1 MKCFPLFMCAAAFS
15 SLLVA
20 QTPAPRLVEQNGH
33 HALLVEGSPYLVMGA
48 QIGNSSAWP
57 AVLPQVWPALEAMHV
72 NTAEAPVYWEQIEPQ
87 PGQFDWTNVDALLEG
102 ARAHHLHLI
111 LLWFGTWK
119 NGNDHYVPQWVKRDP
134 QRFPRMV
141 NNAGAP
147 LDDLSAN
154 APANMEADRKAFST
168 LMHHLAEKDGSEHTV
183 LMMQVEN
190 ESGGIGA
197 ARDYSPESNREF
209 AGAVPPELVKAL
221 GRKPGTWSEVFPG
234 NADEAFQAWHQARYV
249 NAVAAA
255 GKREFD
261 IPFYCNVWLA
271 YPPAELPERHIA
283 VAGIGYP
290 SGGPNQGMLP
300 IWKAAAPAIDAVGPD
315 MYSSNPDFY
324 LSILDVYAR
333 ADNPLWIPETGQSN
347 DYAPYF
353 FAALGRGAIGFSPFG
368 IDWVGSPAGTQWR
381 AHAANYALL
390 GPMDRTLATLNYA
403 GKVHAFVEVAGGAEQ
418 QKLLMT
424 DEQLLAY
431 GERVGAARAKQSS
444 PAGKSET
451 QSLQDGGI
459 QSGGVQTQTQVT
471 LPEPLS
477 PVQLANATVPVAEAG
492 TPATRAADASGAWV
506 AEVRF
511 GFPQR
516 DGEPAPGSAN
526 KEGRMLVAEIGPDE
540 YLLTGI
546 GGSVFFHRPGYLPG
560 IRMQILSAEEGYY
573 TPASTPGAPEQWH
586 VLRILNGDETDRGIR
601 FPDVSARATAASATQ
616 AASGD
621 PAPPASA
628 HPGPMAVHITL
639 GRF

>member
-1 MKCFPLFMCAAAFS
+1 MKRFPLCICAAAFS
-15 SLLVA
+15 SLLAA
-20 QTPAPRLVEQNGH
+20 QTPAPKLVEQNGR
-33 HALLVEGSPYLVMGA
+33 HALLVDGAPYLVMGA

-57 AVLPQVWPALEAMHV
+57 AVLPQVWPALEGMHV

-134 QRFPRMV
+134 QHFPRMI
-141 NNAGAP
+141 NSAGTP

-154 APANMEADRKAFST
+154 APANMEADRKAFT
-168 LMHHLAEKDGSEHTV
+168 ALMHHLAEKDGSEHTV

-209 AGAVPPELVKAL
+209 AGGAPPELVKAL
-221 GRKPGTWSEVFPG
+221 GKKPGTWSEVFPG

-249 NAVAAA
+249 NAVAAD
-255 GKREFD
+255 GKRELD

-324 LSILDVYAR
+324 LSILDMYAR
-333 ADNPLWIPETGQSN
+333 ADNPLWIPETGQG
-347 DYAPYF
+347 DAYAPYF

-390 GPMDRTLATLNYA
+390 GPMDRTIAKLNYA
-403 GKVHAFVEVAGGAEQ
+403 GKVQTVIEAAGGADQEMQ
-418 QKLLMT
+418 FGASLHPAK
-424 DEQLLAY
+424 A
-431 GERVGAARAKQSS
+431 GVAAGVGTVA
-444 PAGKSET
+444 SEY
-451 QSLQDGGI
+451 
-459 QSGGVQTQTQVT
+459 VN
-471 LPEPLS
+471 
-477 PVQLANATVPVAEAG
+477 PVSLANATVPVAEAG

-526 KEGRMLVAEIGPDE
+526 KEGRMLVAQLGPDE

-573 TPASTPGAPEQWH
+573 TPGGTPGVPEEWH

-601 FPDVSARATAASATQ
+601 FPDVSARAAAASATQ
-616 AASGD
+616 TASGD